1 MRYTVFLKQD
11 NNHYTAVRPLLPA
24 CSVEG
29 RTREEVLE
37 NARVAIERTMT
48 GMEVATVEV
57 DVPKTSNPWLDTAG
71 MFKDDLLF
79 DEMLAEV
86 ASDRRSSDE
95 QTQ

>member
-1 MRYTVFLKQD
+1 MRYTVFLKQQ
-11 NNHYTAVRPLLPA
+11 NNHYMAVIPLLPE
-24 CSVEG
+24 CSVQG
-29 RTREEVLE
+29 QTREEVLE
-37 NARVAIERTMT
+37 NARRAIERTMT

-57 DVPKTSNPWLDTAG
+57 DVQKTSNPWLETNG

-86 ASDRRSSDE
+86 ASNRGSPEE

>member
-1 MRYTVFLKQD
+1 
-11 NNHYTAVRPLLPA
+11 
-24 CSVEG
+24 
-29 RTREEVLE
+29 VLE

-48 GMEVATVEV
+48 GIEVATVDV
-57 DVPKTSNPWLDTAG
+57 DVPKTPNPWLETAG

-86 ASDRRSSDE
+86 ASKRRSSDE